1 MSSGYEC
8 GARQPVQQQT
18 EETTETTEICRMSGQ
33 KGKSLLPHIVL
44 NEFIL
49 CCVIGVIWTVVPS
62 GPNVFGQHQSSI
74 FFHYTTI

>member
-1 MSSGYEC
+1 MLYCILYCIFVFVIFLCLSSGYEC

-49 CCVIGVIWTVVPS
+49 CCVIGVI
-62 GPNVFGQHQSSI
+62 
-74 FFHYTTI
+74 